1 VVSDTAGLPEAE
13 AALEIARL
21 AARVE
26 RLERLLSERSRLL
39 RDLTPELCPDD
50 LANLSRLAAGLP
62 PLARA
67 AFGLSDWRETT
78 ALSAGD
84 VDKTMEQL
92 WRSLGARPRDEE

>member
-1 VVSDTAGLPEAE
+1 MVD
-13 AALEIARL
+13 AAFPDPSLEIARL
-21 AARVE
+21 SARVE
-26 RLERLLSERSRLL
+26 RLERLLAARSRLL

-50 LANLSRLAAGLP
+50 LVNLSRLSAGLP

-84 VDKTMEQL
+84 VETTMEQL
-92 WRSLGARPRDEE
+92 WRSLAPPRDEE